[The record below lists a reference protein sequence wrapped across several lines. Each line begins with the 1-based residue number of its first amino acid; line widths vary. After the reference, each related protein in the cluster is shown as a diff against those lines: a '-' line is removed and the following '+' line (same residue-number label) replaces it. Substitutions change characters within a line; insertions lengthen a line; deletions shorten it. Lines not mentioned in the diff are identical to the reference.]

1 MVTIKTENSGPVNS
15 VASKGLTWERTKVL
29 RKAAAENLFQKT
41 LSNKESGIPELTPEP
56 GKKNGHH

>member
-1 MVTIKTENSGPVNS
+1 MQWLP
-15 VASKGLTWERTKVL
+15 KGLVWERTKAW

-56 GKKNGHH
+56 GKKN